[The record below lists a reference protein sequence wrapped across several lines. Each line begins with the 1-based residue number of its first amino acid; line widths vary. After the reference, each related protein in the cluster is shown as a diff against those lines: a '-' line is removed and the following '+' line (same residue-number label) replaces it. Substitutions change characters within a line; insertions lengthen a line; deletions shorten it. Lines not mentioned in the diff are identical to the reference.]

1 MSAAVLAAEIAS
13 SDPSVAKRIFVGKML
28 ISYPFKVWWMRLPLV
43 EGYADVLLL
52 LLILPCY
59 YFIFGDH
66 WQRVLPRAGWLRTF
80 AEFLMGLAEQ
90 VLESSAF
97 IRNKGAQLLQ
107 LTLQVPLTLL

>member
-1 MSAAVLAAEIAS
+1 MSAAVLTVEIAS
-13 SDPSVAKRIFVGKML
+13 SDRPVAKRIFVGKKL
-28 ISYPFKVWWMRLPLV
+28 ISYPYKVWWMRLPLA

-59 YFIFGDH
+59 YFIFGSH
-66 WQRVLPRAGWLRTF
+66 WQRVSPRAGWLRTF

-97 IRNKGAQLLQ
+97 IGHKGAQLLQ
-107 LTLQVPLTLL
+107 LTLQVPLPLL